1 MTKDSK
7 KKKVIWEQY
16 ALYATL
22 FLMVAM
28 GAVFAPKREAAPVS
42 TVTHDVVPVEPIG
55 YKADEEPQRRLMVTK
70 CGEKER
76 PDPLLLWP
84 NPVLKSHIAE
94 FEKETS
100 SFLER
105 SKFKNGVSVVFVR
118 EFCPEAST
126 QFSFHFPEKRLV
138 ASLPEEATHQ
148 YQTWVVDAIEE
159 LKNAKAIHPGS
170 LDLFAELQKELRE
183 NGAMLVTPSQPE
195 WGGVQISFR
204 R

>member
-1 MTKDSK
+1 MGNDNK

-22 FLMVAM
+22 FLMVGM
-28 GAVFAPKREAAPVS
+28 GAVFGPKREAPPAA
-42 TVTHDVVPVEPIG
+42 TVAQDVIPEEPIG
-55 YKADEEPQRRLMVTK
+55 YKADEEPQRKVVVTT
-70 CGEKER
+70 CGEKQR

-84 NPVLKSHIAE
+84 NALLKSHIAE

-118 EFCPEAST
+118 ELCPEAST
-126 QFSFHFPEKRLV
+126 QYSFHFPEKRLV

-148 YQTWVVDAIEE
+148 YQKWVADVIEE
-159 LKNAKAIHPGS
+159 LKTAKAIHPGARQ
-170 LDLFAELQKELRE
+170 LFAELQQELKG
-183 NGAMLVTPSQPE
+183 NGAMFVVPSQPE